1 MAAVDAGTTL
11 HPRDSVER
19 VIDGWAA
26 TRPELD
32 VSPIA
37 VIARV
42 FRLGALLGPQL
53 DAVLGRYGL
62 RSGDF
67 AVLATLVR
75 VGDPRLSQRRLGG
88 ELGLTAGTISVRL
101 DRLERRGLIART
113 PGSEDQRQT
122 LVALTKKG
130 RALFE
135 ASVEAHLANSRDLV
149 AGLDDEE
156 REQLAGLLGKL
167 LSSLERRP
175 PLAAAG
181 PAQHRTVVER
191 RR

>member
-1 MAAVDAGTTL
+1 MAVDTGTTL
-11 HPRDSVER
+11 HRPDSVER

-42 FRLGALLGPQL
+42 FRIGAVVQPQL

-75 VGDPRLSQRRLGG
+75 VGERRLSQRRLGA
-88 ELGLTAGTISVRL
+88 ELSLTAGTISVRL
-101 DRLERRGLIART
+101 DRLQRRGLVART

-122 LVALTKKG
+122 LVVLTRKG
-130 RALFE
+130 RALFD

-149 AGLDDEE
+149 AGLDEGE
-156 REQLAGLLGKL
+156 REQLAELLAKL

-175 PLAAAG
+175 S
-181 PAQHRTVVER
+181 PALGGSLVER